1 MDWTFEALFRVAAV
15 AAPLATWAAAGRM
28 RERAVKRVSVTAL
41 VALSAI
47 AFLLSL
53 PIVGLSGGELESLGF
68 EFLLPVYI
76 AFALIIEVVV
86 VRLALQG
93 GDRGRLLLVGL
104 LWLLAGIT
112 AVAHAAEA
120 FFLR

>member
-1 MDWTFEALFRVAAV
+1 MDWTFEALFRVMAV
-15 AAPLATWAAAGRM
+15 AAPLATWAAAGRL
-28 RERAVKRVSVTAL
+28 RERASVTAL

-53 PIVGLSGGELESLGF
+53 PIVGLSGSELESLGF

-76 AFALIIEVVV
+76 AFALIIVVVV